1 MKGNFKEREDRKIV
15 NNFKAW
21 LLMGL
26 LTVLLVLIGNLING
40 RSGAMLFFII
50 ALAMNFF
57 SYFFSDRIAISM
69 TRSKPLAEHEAPE
82 LYDIIRNLTVRA
94 GLPMPKVYLTPSAQP
109 NAFATGRNP
118 AHSAVAVTEGL
129 MQILNRSEIEG
140 VLAHELAHVK
150 NRDVLIGTI
159 AATIAGAIT
168 MIAYM
173 LQWGLIFGG
182 GDEDNDNG
190 FLGLAATLLMIILA
204 PIAATLIQLSISR
217 TREFQADA
225 AGARIAGQSGGLA
238 NALLK
243 LERASNRIP
252 MQVNPA
258 ASHMFIV
265 NPLSGASFTRL
276 FSTHPPIAERV
287 RRLEELKF

>member
-1 MKGNFKEREDRKIV
+1 MKGNFKEREDKKIV

-168 MIAYM
+168 MIAHM

-182 GDEDNDNG
+182 SDEDNDSG

>member
-1 MKGNFKEREDRKIV
+1 M

-26 LTVLLVLIGNLING
+26 LTVLLVLIGSLING
-40 RSGAMLFFII
+40 RSGALLFFII

-57 SYFFSDRIAISM
+57 SYFFSDRVAISM

-82 LYDIIRNLTVRA
+82 LYDIIRNLTSSA
-94 GLPMPKVYLTPSAQP
+94 GLPMPKVYITPSSQP

-129 MQILNRSEIEG
+129 LQILNRSEIEG

-150 NRDVLIGTI
+150 NRDILIGTI

-168 MIAYM
+168 MIANM

-204 PIAATLIQLSISR
+204 PLAATLIQLSISR

-225 AGARIAGQSGGLA
+225 SGARIAGQAGGLA

-243 LERASNRIP
+243 LERAASRIP

-265 NPLSGASFTRL
+265 NPLSGESFTRL

-287 RRLEELKF
+287 RRLEELRL

>member
-1 MKGNFKEREDRKIV
+1 M

-40 RSGAMLFFII
+40 KSGALLFFVI

-82 LYDIIRNLTVRA
+82 LYDIIRNLTSRA
-94 GLPMPKVYLTPSAQP
+94 GLPMPKVYLTPSSQP

-168 MIAYM
+168 MIAHM
-173 LQWGLIFGG
+173 LQWGLIFGRDD
-182 GDEDNDNG
+182 GDEDSG

-204 PIAATLIQLSISR
+204 PLAATLIQLSISR

-225 AGARIAGQSGGLA
+225 AGARIAGQAGGLA

-243 LERASNRIP
+243 LERAASRIP

-258 ASHMFIV
+258 TSHMFIV
-265 NPLSGASFTRL
+265 NPLTGESFTRL

-287 RRLEELKF
+287 RRLEVLKF

>member
-1 MKGNFKEREDRKIV
+1 V

-26 LTVLLVLIGNLING
+26 LTVLLVLIGDLING
-40 RSGAMLFFII
+40 RSGALLFFII

-57 SYFFSDRIAISM
+57 SYFFSDRVAISM
-69 TRSKPLAEHEAPE
+69 TRSKPVAEHEAPE
-82 LYDIIRNLTVRA
+82 LYDIIRNLTARA
-94 GLPMPKVYLTPSAQP
+94 GLPMPKVYITPSSQP

-129 MQILNRSEIEG
+129 MQILNRSETEG

-168 MIAYM
+168 MIANM

-182 GDEDNDNG
+182 GDDDNDSG
-190 FLGLAATLLMIILA
+190 FLGIAATLLMIILA

-225 AGARIAGQSGGLA
+225 AGARIAGQAGGLA

-243 LERASNRIP
+243 LERASTRIP

-287 RRLEELKF
+287 RRLEELRL

>member
-1 MKGNFKEREDRKIV
+1 M

-26 LTVLLVLIGNLING
+26 LTVLLVLIGSLING
-40 RSGAMLFFII
+40 RSGALLFFII

-57 SYFFSDRIAISM
+57 SYFFSDRVAISM

-82 LYDIIRNLTVRA
+82 LYDIIRNLTSSA
-94 GLPMPKVYLTPSAQP
+94 GLPMPKVYITPSSQP

-129 MQILNRSEIEG
+129 LQILNRSEIEG

-150 NRDVLIGTI
+150 NRDILIGTI

-168 MIAYM
+168 MIANM

-204 PIAATLIQLSISR
+204 PLAATLIQLSISR

-225 AGARIAGQSGGLA
+225 SGARIAGQAGGLA

-243 LERASNRIP
+243 LERAASRIP

-265 NPLSGASFTRL
+265 NPLSGESFPRL

-287 RRLEELKF
+287 RRLEELRL

>member
-1 MKGNFKEREDRKIV
+1 M

-168 MIAYM
+168 MIAHM

-182 GDEDNDNG
+182 SDEDNDSG